1 MRVDILRFYDEL
13 IEQKKHGKEYFNEMI
28 DVIAEYNKYCQSHP
42 NFPNGKTTI
51 AS

>member
-1 MRVDILRFYDEL
+1 MRANILRFYDEL
-13 IEQKKHGKEYFNEMI
+13 IEQKKHGKEFFNEMMDTI
-28 DVIAEYNKYCQSHP
+28 TEYEKYCQTHP